1 MLTTIAPMF
10 LVLVVGFLAGFAS
23 RFRGFQ
29 GALNAFVFYFGLP
42 AFVFSAVVAAPPADR
57 FPVGAVIIAAVVT
70 LALSAGTYGAAH
82 LLGSRARAGAA
93 PTSLAATFGN
103 VGYFG
108 IPITLSTIG
117 PEAALAAGIIH
128 LVHNMIYMTGY
139 PVVRTALGGAPS
151 TRPGPGD
158 AGDTPSGV
166 GFRSAWRRRL
176 WPIVRRAVLLNP
188 IALSMAAALLV
199 VMTPLAPPQ
208 VLSEGVEMIGQTA
221 VPLALFAVGLAMH
234 PALEGIRSGGVPKR
248 SIALGTVVK
257 LLLLPGVTWLA
268 VLPFLD
274 HLGPVWAATL
284 VLMAAMP
291 SSTTVFIFSEQYDG
305 DGRLAASVLVATT
318 VLSVVTLPLIAE
330 FMRI

>member
-1 MLTTIAPMF
+1 MLSMLMTIAPMF
-10 LVLVVGFLAGFAS
+10 VVLVVGFLAGFAT
-23 RFRGFQ
+23 RFRQAQ

-42 AFVFSAVVAAPPADR
+42 AFVFSAVVDAPLGHG

-70 LALSAGTYGAAH
+70 LALSAATYGVAL
-82 LLGSRARAGAA
+82 LLGPRAREGAA

-108 IPITLSTIG
+108 IPITLSAVG

-139 PVVRTALGGAPS
+139 PVVRTVSGAAAGAGAS
-151 TRPGPGD
+151 GASGD
-158 AGDTPSGV
+158 
-166 GFRSAWRRRL
+166 FRSVWRRRL
-176 WPIVRRAVLLNP
+176 WPIVRRAVLVNP
-188 IALSMAAALLV
+188 VALSMAAALLLV
-199 VMTPLAPPQ
+199 LTPLGLP
-208 VLSEGVEMIGQTA
+208 GVITESVDMVGQTA

-234 PALEGIRSGGVPKR
+234 PAVEGIRSGGVLKR
-248 SIALGTVVK
+248 SIVLGTVVK
-257 LLLLPGVTWLA
+257 ILALPLLTWLA

-274 HLGPVWAATL
+274 HLGPVWAMTL
-284 VLMAAMP
+284 ILMAAMP